1 MGLGTDETYSID
13 CEANKTAGKELRK
26 QDYEPR
32 HRPISRTYALESL
45 VVVLYTLNLNTT
57 S

>member
-1 MGLGTDETYSID
+1 MGVWTDGTYSIH
-13 CEANKTAGKELRK
+13 CEANKTAGEELRK

-32 HRPISRTYALESL
+32 HRLISRTYALESL
-45 VVVLYTLNLNTT
+45 VVVLYTLDLNTT